1 MTQGLARVLARSRA
15 GYSLLEVLV
24 VVAIMGV
31 AATLSGPSVTRMIES
46 QQARQTVRAVVTGF
60 GALRAD
66 AYIQSRPYAA
76 ETLSAQ
82 LTGAAPEAWQVRV
95 ADSVTLAASGYC
107 TPGLIEIVA
116 PDGRSWLL
124 RVAQGDCTLSRADTR

>member
-31 AATLSGPSVTRMIES
+31 AATLSGPSVSRMIES

-66 AYIQSRPYAA
+66 AYIQSRPYDAD
-76 ETLSAQ
+76 TLSAR
-82 LTGAAPEAWQVRV
+82 LTAAAPEAWQVRV
-95 ADSVTLAASGYC
+95 SDSVMLAASGYC
-107 TPGLIEIVA
+107 TPGLIEISS
-116 PDGRSWLL
+116 PDGRRWLL
-124 RVAQGDCTLSRADTR
+124 RVAQGDCTLSRSETP